1 MEGKA
6 WYRRGKI
13 GLGAPS
19 GVRGNSLRGE
29 GMQTWLGVA
38 LLDKHRV
45 QVGTRGREGEATWH
59 PAIVIKII
67 SHLTTFTKNGMTI
80 FTNLLVG

>member
-13 GLGAPS
+13 GLGAPL

-29 GMQTWLGVA
+29 AMQTWLGVA

-45 QVGTRGREGEATWH
+45 QVGTWGREGEASWH
-59 PAIVIKII
+59 PAVIII
-67 SHLTTFTKNGMTI
+67 IHLTTFTKNGMTI

>member
-13 GLGAPS
+13 GQGAPS
-19 GVRGNSLRGE
+19 GVRGNSLRGQA
-29 GMQTWLGVA
+29 MQTWLGVA

-45 QVGTRGREGEATWH
+45 QVGTWGREGEA
-59 PAIVIKII
+59 
-67 SHLTTFTKNGMTI
+67 S
-80 FTNLLVG
+80 